1 MTIDAQRP
9 QLVFS
14 RLTDRP
20 VICYHRRSHTHIVYW
35 KGISMVRPS
44 ALLAAG
50 AIWGVSNATPKM
62 KAAAH
67 AELHRALMLEAFG
80 RVNWRDSVNSD
91 PSGYHSYIVRK
102 LCPDATVADEMRR
115 GTDAREMLAWFL
127 PSRAE
132 ILDD

>member
-20 VICYHRRSHTHIVYW
+20 VVCYHPKSHSYPVYW
-35 KGISMVRPS
+35 KGIAMVRES
-44 ALLAAG
+44 ALLVSST
-50 AIWGVSNATPKM
+50 IWGVSNATPKM

-67 AELHRALMLEAFG
+67 AELRRALMLDAFG
-80 RVNWRDSVNSD
+80 SVAWEPTINPD
-91 PSGYHSYIVRK
+91 PSGYHGYLVRK
-102 LCPDATVADEMRR
+102 ICPDTSVADEMKRC
-115 GTDAREMLAWFL
+115 TDAREMLTWFM

-132 ILDD
+132 VIDS